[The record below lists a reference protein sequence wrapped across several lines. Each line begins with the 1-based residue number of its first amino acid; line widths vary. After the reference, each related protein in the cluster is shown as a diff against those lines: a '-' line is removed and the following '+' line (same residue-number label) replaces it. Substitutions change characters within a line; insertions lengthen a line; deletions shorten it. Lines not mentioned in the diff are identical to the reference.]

1 MKSKIITTLLLFFSS
16 YIFSQIFNGS
26 IHYKVKVGSDELF
39 ESMSKEDKANYIAD
53 IENEK
58 YILEFDTNQSIFKY
72 EGGISI
78 NGYNKIKKIYY
89 KEKDSLFS
97 LRPEN
102 DPDFVNIIIIENKNT
117 KWILHN
123 ETKIIGGYTCYKA
136 TSEFVRNDGSSGI
149 FKFPIVAWYSPK
161 IAIPFGPLGYGD
173 LPGLI
178 FELQE
183 RNVLYG
189 VEKINLNLKGLQL
202 IQKPNTGSRISKE
215 DLDKKISEIFKTK

>member
-78 NGYNKIKKIYY
+78 NGYNKSKKIYY

-102 DPDFVNIIIIENKNT
+102 DPDFGNIIIIENKNT

-136 TSEFVRNDGSSGI
+136 TSEFVRNDGI
-149 FKFPIVAWYSPK
+149 FILVQY
-161 IAIPFGPLGYGD
+161 L
-173 LPGLI
+173 
-178 FELQE
+178 
-183 RNVLYG
+183 LYN
-189 VEKINLNLKGLQL
+189 EK
-202 IQKPNTGSRISKE
+202 
-215 DLDKKISEIFKTK
+215 

>member
-1 MKSKIITTLLLFFSS
+1 MKSKIIITLILFFST
-16 YIFSQIFNGS
+16 YINSQILNGV
-26 IHYKVKVGSDELF
+26 IQYKVKVGSDELF
-39 ESMSKEDKANYIAD
+39 ETLSKVEKTNYIAD
-53 IENEK
+53 KESEK
-58 YILEFDTNQSIFKY
+58 YTLEFDTIQSIFKY

-78 NGYNKIKKIYY
+78 DGYNKSKKIYY

-97 LRPEN
+97 LRLEN
-102 DPDFVNIIIIENKNT
+102 DPDFGNIIIIENKNT

-123 ETKIIGGYTCYKA
+123 ETKIIDGYTCYKA
-136 TSEFVRNDGSSGI
+136 TAELIRNNGSTGI
-149 FKFPIVAWYSPK
+149 YKFPIVAWYSPK

-189 VEKINLNLKGLQL
+189 IEKINLNLKGLQL
-202 IQKPNTGSRISKE
+202 IQKPNIGSRISKE
-215 DLDKKISEIFKTK
+215 DLENKISEIYKKK